1 MTKINKKY
9 IIFLVMLSLLFG
21 GTAGLLGS
29 LIFLPSWC
37 QSNNSL
43 VANTDD
49 SASAVARV
57 IDSVVSI
64 TVGELVA
71 DYSMVGAP
79 VVENETPNSASP
91 PTPQMVKQV
100 VAGGTGFIVSSDGY
114 ILTNKHVVP
123 SDTLDYQVTLNE
135 GSQYVARIVDKDFNN
150 DLAILKIDVQD
161 LPVATLGD
169 SASLKLGQTVLAIG
183 YTLGEYENTVTR
195 GIVSGINRNIV
206 AGDYAVSGDLIDGAI
221 QTDTAVNL
229 GNSGGPLINL
239 RGEVVGINTAIN
251 SEGQAIGF
259 ALPINIAKPVIASVI
274 ASGHII
280 RPWLGV
286 RYIVVDDSVA
296 AARNLPINYGALI
309 LAGESASVPAV
320 VPGSPADLAGLESGD
335 IILSVAGVT
344 LERNSLTA
352 ELQKYQPS
360 DEVVLKILRGRE
372 EKNVSIRLVE
382 RPDDL

>member
-1 MTKINKKY
+1 
-9 IIFLVMLSLLFG
+9 
-21 GTAGLLGS
+21 
-29 LIFLPSWC
+29 
-37 QSNNSL
+37 
-43 VANTDD
+43 
-49 SASAVARV
+49 
-57 IDSVVSI
+57 
-64 TVGELVA
+64 
-71 DYSMVGAP
+71 
-79 VVENETPNSASP
+79 
-91 PTPQMVKQV
+91 MVKQV

-259 ALPINIAKPVIASVI
+259 ARPINIAKPVIASVI